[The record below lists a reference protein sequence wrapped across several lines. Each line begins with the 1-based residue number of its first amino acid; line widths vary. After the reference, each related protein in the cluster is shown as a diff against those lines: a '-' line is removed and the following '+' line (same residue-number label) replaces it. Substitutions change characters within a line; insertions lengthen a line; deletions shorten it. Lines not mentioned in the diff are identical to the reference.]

1 MVVQKEGVLKQV
13 KQGILLQ
20 QILLKEIQV
29 VLELQEVSLDI
40 EVQVVVEQLQQV
52 YQVQQVVMEAQE
64 HLTQF

>member
-29 VLELQEVSLDI
+29 VLELQQVSLDI

>member
-1 MVVQKEGVLKQV
+1 VVVQKEGVLKQV

-40 EVQVVVEQLQQV
+40 EVPVVVEQLQQV